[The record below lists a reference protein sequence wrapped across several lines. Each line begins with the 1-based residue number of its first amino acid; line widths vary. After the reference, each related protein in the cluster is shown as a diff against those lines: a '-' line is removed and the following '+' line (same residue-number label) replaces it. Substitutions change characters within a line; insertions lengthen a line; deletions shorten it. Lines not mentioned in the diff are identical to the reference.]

1 VSSRKPSKGILKPE
15 ILSKDFDKD
24 IEEAKTLRDIERLEK
39 KDSQLWFLALFMILL
54 LTFFLLVVD
63 ISTLNL
69 SPREMMEGLTSLRL
83 SVLIL
88 PAAIL
93 LLAFCGYVFSQ
104 KRKLEALR
112 RETFIHK
119 VKQERARGSMEEVVA
134 LVQVS
139 SAINNHGEFTS
150 ILEMIGRESLNCL
163 KAHRSTVFLL
173 EEKSGILKTQFT
185 FTSDSLHEQVGLF
198 EEKEMARKALRQKRP
213 FLLREPGDFSD
224 FLKYQERDRKITSL
238 LSIPLTWQEK
248 PIGALTAV
256 ILDDD
261 RKFTERDLQ
270 FLMIFGNQVS
280 LAMETST
287 LGEEVR
293 KGVSFRKNY
302 EQYLDNILNQLQ
314 TLSDVERRRIE
325 DHIGKLLPASILGA
339 NPPLS
344 EQEEEVVK
352 GTLPVAEQTALDQQ
366 ADERVTKMLKVDVEG
381 EPLAISQDLGE
392 GGVFIRTPN
401 PLDLGEEFL
410 LKLHLAEGEKPIE
423 MECKVIWTNKYG
435 KESRTL
441 RRGMGVKFLNL
452 SPELQRRVEM
462 YIQSHK
468 NQQFSFAEDQH
479 RLSLE
484 DR

>member
-1 VSSRKPSKGILKPE
+1 MSSRKSSKRSLKPE
-15 ILSKDFDKD
+15 ILTKDFDKD
-24 IEEAKTLRDIERLEK
+24 IEEAKSLRDIELLEK
-39 KDSQLWFLALFMILL
+39 KDSQLWFLAIFVILL
-54 LTFFLLVVD
+54 QTLFLLVVD
-63 ISTLNL
+63 LSSLNL
-69 SPREMMEGLTSLRL
+69 SPWELWEGLTSLRI

-93 LLAFCGYVFSQ
+93 LLAFCYYVFSQ
-104 KRKLEALR
+104 KRKFGEER
-112 RETFIHK
+112 RQIFIHK
-119 VKQERARGSMEEVVA
+119 VKLERARGSMEEVVA
-134 LVQVS
+134 LAQVG
-139 SAINNHGEFTS
+139 SAINSHRDFTGV
-150 ILEMIGRESLNCL
+150 LEMVGRESLNCL

-224 FLKYQERDRKITSL
+224 FLKYQDRDRKITSL
-238 LSIPLTWQEK
+238 ISIPLAWQEK
-248 PIGALTAV
+248 SIGALTAV

-270 FLMIFGNQVS
+270 FLVILGNQVS
-280 LAMETST
+280 TAMETST

-325 DHIGKLLPASILGA
+325 NHIGKLLPASILGA

-344 EQEEEVVK
+344 EQTEEVVK
-352 GTLPVAEQTALDQQ
+352 GTLPVAEQEALSRQ
-366 ADERVTKMLKVDVEG
+366 ADDRITKMLQVDIEG
-381 EPLAISQDLGE
+381 EPLAVSQDLGN

-423 MECKVIWTNKYG
+423 VECKVIWTNKYG

-452 SPELQRRVEM
+452 APGLQNRVEA
-462 YIQSHK
+462 YVRSHK
-468 NQQFSFAEDQH
+468 NQQFSFADDQH
-479 RLSLE
+479 RLSIE
-484 DR
+484 E

>member
-1 VSSRKPSKGILKPE
+1 VSSRKSSKRILKPE
-15 ILSKDFDKD
+15 ILTKDFDKD
-24 IEEAKTLRDIERLEK
+24 IEEAKTLLDIERLEK
-39 KDSQLWFLALFMILL
+39 KDTQLWFLAIFMILL
-54 LTFFLLVVD
+54 LTLFIVAVD
-63 ISTLNL
+63 ISALNV
-69 SPREMMEGLTSLRL
+69 SPGEMWKSLTAFRL
-83 SVLIL
+83 SMLIF

-104 KRKLEALR
+104 KRKFGEMR
-112 RETFIHK
+112 RQIFIHK
-119 VKQERARGSMEEVVA
+119 VKLERARGSMEEVVA
-134 LVQVS
+134 LAQIS
-139 SAINNHGEFTS
+139 SAINNHKEFTA

-238 LSIPLTWQEK
+238 ISIPLAWQEK
-248 PIGALTAV
+248 SLGALTAV

-270 FLMIFGNQVS
+270 FLVIFGNQVS
-280 LAMETST
+280 IAMETST
-287 LGEEVR
+287 LGGEVR

-314 TLSDVERRRIE
+314 SLSDVERRRIE

-344 EQEEEVVK
+344 EQNEEVVK
-352 GTLPVAEQTALDQQ
+352 GTLPVAEQAAFNQQ
-366 ADERVTKMLKVDVEG
+366 ADERVTKMLQVDVEG
-381 EPLAISQDLGE
+381 EPPAISQDLG
-392 GGVFIRTPN
+392 GFFIRTPN

-410 LKLHLAEGEKPIE
+410 LKLHLVEGEKPIE
-423 MECKVIWTNKYG
+423 VECKVIWTNKYG

-452 SPELQRRVEM
+452 SPEIQSRVET

-479 RLSLE
+479 RLSLG
-484 DR
+484 D

>member
-1 VSSRKPSKGILKPE
+1 VSSRKSSKRILKPE
-15 ILSKDFDKD
+15 ILTKDFDKD
-24 IEEAKTLRDIERLEK
+24 IEEAKTLLDIERLEK
-39 KDSQLWFLALFMILL
+39 KDTQLWFLAIFMILL
-54 LTFFLLVVD
+54 LTLFIVAVD
-63 ISTLNL
+63 ISALNV
-69 SPREMMEGLTSLRL
+69 SPGEMWKSLTAFRL
-83 SVLIL
+83 SMLIF

-104 KRKLEALR
+104 KRKFGEMR
-112 RETFIHK
+112 RQIFIHK
-119 VKQERARGSMEEVVA
+119 VKLERARGSMEEVVA
-134 LVQVS
+134 LAQIS
-139 SAINNHGEFTS
+139 SAVNNHKEFTAV
-150 ILEMIGRESLNCL
+150 LEMIGRESLNCL

-185 FTSDSLHEQVGLF
+185 FTSDPMHEQVGLF
-198 EEKEMARKALRQKRP
+198 EEKEMARKAMRQKRP

-238 LSIPLTWQEK
+238 ISIPLAWQEK
-248 PIGALTAV
+248 SIGALTAV
-256 ILDDD
+256 ILDED

-270 FLMIFGNQVS
+270 FLVILGNQVS
-280 LAMETST
+280 IAMETST

-302 EQYLDNILNQLQ
+302 EQYLDIILNQLQ

-339 NPPLS
+339 NLPLS
-344 EQEEEVVK
+344 EQNEEVVK
-352 GTLPVAEQTALDQQ
+352 GTLPAAEQTALTQQ
-366 ADERVTKMLKVDVEG
+366 ADERVTKMLKVDLEG
-381 EPLAISQDLGE
+381 EPLAISQDLGD

-410 LKLHLAEGEKPIE
+410 LKLHLAEGEKPVE
-423 MECKVIWTNKYG
+423 VGCKVIWTNKYG

-452 SPELQRRVEM
+452 SPEIQSRVET

-479 RLSLE
+479 RLSFE
-484 DR
+484 D

>member
-1 VSSRKPSKGILKPE
+1 VSSRKSSKRILKPE
-15 ILSKDFDKD
+15 ILTKDFDKD
-24 IEEAKTLRDIERLEK
+24 IEEAKSLRDIERLEK
-39 KDSQLWFLALFMILL
+39 KDSQLWFLALFVILL
-54 LTFFLLVVD
+54 LTLFIVVVD
-63 ISTLNL
+63 ISALNL
-69 SPREMMEGLTSLRL
+69 SPGEMLQGLTSLRL

-93 LLAFCGYVFSQ
+93 LLAFCGYMFSQ
-104 KRKLEALR
+104 KRKFGELR
-112 RETFIHK
+112 RQVIIHK
-119 VKQERARGSMEEVVA
+119 VKLERARGSMEEVVA
-134 LVQVS
+134 LAQIS
-139 SAINNHGEFTS
+139 SAINNHKEFTA
-150 ILEMIGRESLNCL
+150 ILEMIGRETLNCL
-163 KAHRSTVFLL
+163 KAHRSTVFIL

-185 FTSDSLHEQVGLF
+185 FTSDPLHEQVGLF
-198 EEKEMARKALRQKRP
+198 EEKEMARKALRHRRP
-213 FLLREPGDFSD
+213 LLLREPSDFSD

-238 LSIPLTWQEK
+238 LTIPLIWQEK
-248 PIGALTAV
+248 TIGALTAV

-270 FLMIFGNQVS
+270 FLVILGNQVS

-314 TLSDVERRRIE
+314 TLSDVERKRIE

-344 EQEEEVVK
+344 EQSEEVVK
-352 GTLPVAEQTALDQQ
+352 GTLPAAEQTALTQQ
-366 ADERVTKMLKVDVEG
+366 ADERVTKMLKVDVEA

-423 MECKVIWTNKYG
+423 LECKVVWTNKYG

-452 SPELQRRVEM
+452 SPELQGRVEA
-462 YIQSHK
+462 YIQFHK